1 MYKQNCFKF
10 QPIAEVWVSWDHQKV
25 RNLWNHS
32 ADLLNM
38 DLFYVRVKTCQTFP
52 GVEYGL
58 HALNLPIIISLFDRF
73 VAKMPLVPISI
84 DRLMLSMKSGGYAVY
99 LPLIHTSMYGHFT
112 GFTNN
117 LWRSLFRKQRDSA
130 SRDIGGNRIGHVQLR
145 PVAKS
150 WVYPSKTSDGAP
162 KHNRISWNLFRS
174 PPHIEKHFFS
184 ANIRVIWKTL
194 RDTHPVFLHQ
204 NHGFYG
210 FCCQTTRNRWES
222 WSKRSKWLR
231 SKCSKTTRSTV
242 PEMRTWFLSNVRGD
256 SLTWGFKTI

>member
-162 KHNRISWNLFRS
+162 KHNRHFLELISITS
-174 PPHIEKHFFS
+174 PHRKTYFFCKYQGQLENFTGYTS
-184 ANIRVIWKTL
+184 SFFA
-194 RDTHPVFLHQ
+194 
-204 NHGFYG
+204 
-210 FCCQTTRNRWES
+210 
-222 WSKRSKWLR
+222 SK
-231 SKCSKTTRSTV
+231 
-242 PEMRTWFLSNVRGD
+242 PWFLWFLLPNHQKPMGVLIQTVQVTSIEVLKDHTLHGAWDAHLIPQQCQGRQLDMG
-256 SLTWGFKTI
+256 I